1 MPAEN
6 KYICDDSA
14 DNKMKPVPKK
24 IIGRAHEQQL
34 LSAIC
39 ASKDSD
45 LLAITG
51 RRRIGKTYLI
61 RTYFQ
66 QQLHFEF
73 SGVINAGWETQLQN
87 FDYALRRHEKPSA
100 KRSKP
105 ANWLEAFH
113 QLTVYLDTIKTSEK
127 KIVFIDEFP
136 WLDTHKS
143 NFLSAFD
150 WFWNTWAVRKN
161 ILVII
166 CGSATS
172 WMIQKIINHR
182 GGLHNRVTKR
192 IHLEPFTLGETEHYL
207 QQHNIRLNR
216 YQITTLYMVFGG
228 VPHYLNEIVSGESAM
243 QTIQRVCFDKKG
255 LLVNEFDNL
264 YRALFIQADNHIEVV
279 KALAKKRIGL
289 SRKELL
295 ATSKLKDGGT
305 FSKVLEELEWS
316 GFIESYAPF
325 GKIKK
330 DKLFRLT
337 DEFSLFYLTFMFQKK
352 NVNWQQLA
360 ASSVWK
366 SWSGYT
372 FESICMKHLP
382 QLKKALGIASV
393 YTEYSSFI
401 SKGKL
406 SAKGAQIDLLIDRND
421 QVINLCEMKFTD
433 QPFII
438 TKAYAAQLREKKA
451 VFMNETGTKKAV
463 FPTFITS
470 FGVVSNE
477 HSIGLMQQHVSLD
490 DLFLPA

>member
-1 MPAEN
+1 
-6 KYICDDSA
+6 
-14 DNKMKPVPKK
+14 MKPTEKK
-24 IIGRAHEQQL
+24 IIGRVHEQQL
-34 LSAIC
+34 LASIC
-39 ASKDSD
+39 TSNGSD
-45 LLAITG
+45 LLAVTG
-51 RRRIGKTYLI
+51 RRRIGKTYLV

-66 QQLHFEF
+66 EKLHFDF
-73 SGVINAGWETQLQN
+73 SGVINADWDQQLQS
-87 FDYALRRHEKPSA
+87 FHYALGMREKQSA
-100 KRSKP
+100 NRTKP

-113 QLTVYLDTIKTSEK
+113 QLTLYLDSLKTTEK

-172 WMIQKIINHR
+172 WMIRKIINHK

-216 YQITTLYMVFGG
+216 YQVASLYMVFGG

-243 QTIQRVCFDKKG
+243 QTIQRVCFSKKG

-316 GFIESYAPF
+316 GFIESYAPY

-337 DEFSLFYLTFMFQKK
+337 DEFSLFYLTFMYQKK

-360 ASSVWK
+360 ASPVWK

-382 QLKKALGIASV
+382 QLKKALGIAAV
-393 YTEYSSFI
+393 YTECSSFI

-406 SAKGAQIDLLIDRND
+406 SEKGAQIDLLIDRND

-438 TKAYAAQLREKKA
+438 TKAYAAQLREKMA
-451 VFMNETGTKKAV
+451 IFINETGTKKAV
-463 FPTFITS
+463 FPTLITS
-470 FGVVSNE
+470 FGVVPNE
-477 HSIGLMQQHVSLD
+477 HSIGLMQQHVLLD